1 MKKLLGIFF
10 LSAFLAGCVTTP
22 DQNKRVK
29 LIESWTASGVFASPE
44 SAIHDPA
51 RDLIYVSNVKGYTEN
66 GAGYLSAVSPDGE
79 IVAAKW
85 LEGLNAPTGMA
96 IDGDTLYVADFNRLA
111 EIDIRTKTIRQFY
124 AAPDDNPGL
133 NDVTIARDGAVYV
146 SASNL
151 GAVYKL
157 EEGALHAWAKDDA
170 LRFANGLYANEDGLL
185 VAGFYL
191 NRIAWRTK
199 EINSFGDGALEDLES
214 IETDGADGYFLTM
227 IGDKPIYHLDKDGRA
242 TPVLARDTFSADI
255 DVTREGLLI
264 APSGGD
270 TVAAFKIQRSE

>member
-1 MKKLLGIFF
+1 M
-10 LSAFLAGCVTTP
+10 
-22 DQNKRVK
+22 
-29 LIESWTASGVFASPE
+29 FASPE

-51 RDLIYVSNVKGYTEN
+51 RDLIYVSNVNGYTEN

-85 LEGLNAPTGMA
+85 VEGLNAPTGMA

-111 EIDIRTKTIRQFY
+111 EIDIRARAIRQFY
-124 AAPDDNPGL
+124 AAPDENPGL
-133 NDVTIARDGAVYV
+133 NDVTVGPDGAVYV

-157 EEGALHAWAKDDA
+157 DEGALNVWAKDDA
-170 LRFANGLYANEDGLL
+170 LQFANGLYANEDGLL

-242 TPVLARDTFSADI
+242 TLVLARDTYSADI